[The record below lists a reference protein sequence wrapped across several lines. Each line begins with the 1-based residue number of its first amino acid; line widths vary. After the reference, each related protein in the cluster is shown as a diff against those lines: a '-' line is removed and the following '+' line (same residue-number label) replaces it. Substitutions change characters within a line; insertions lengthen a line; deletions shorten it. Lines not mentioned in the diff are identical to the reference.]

1 MKRLVLLPVLLVLL
15 TGCSALV
22 NSSYLHVSP
31 YTEPVKQESE
41 EGYQTAENYLSL
53 KNALLY
59 FVENGQEQGSIR
71 VYDYSGDLASELPE
85 AVREVTEKD
94 PLGVY
99 AVETM
104 EAESSLIVAYQE
116 IRVDIAFRRTPEQ
129 IKAIEPSTSMNVL
142 TDRLEKAMADYETE
156 VTARV
161 SYYNSEDVAAI
172 PRNYY
177 RSHPAEV
184 MEMPKV
190 TVNIYPEEGGY
201 VRIIEVLMEYTN
213 TAEQLRQYREAVQ
226 TSAHAAQEYVRYRE
240 TDTDKL
246 QLLYTYLQERF
257 SYVAIDTATPAYS
270 FLCDGIATS
279 EGAARSLQIICDEME
294 LECYTVEGFRDGK
307 PYVCNI
313 VAVDGIYC
321 HVDLYRLLME
331 GSEGL
336 LLLKD
341 GAMTGYEWDVTA
353 YPACP

>member
-129 IKAIEPSTSMNVL
+129 I
-142 TDRLEKAMADYETE
+142 
-156 VTARV
+156 
-161 SYYNSEDVAAI
+161 
-172 PRNYY
+172 
-177 RSHPAEV
+177 
-184 MEMPKV
+184 
-190 TVNIYPEEGGY
+190 
-201 VRIIEVLMEYTN
+201 
-213 TAEQLRQYREAVQ
+213 
-226 TSAHAAQEYVRYRE
+226 
-240 TDTDKL
+240 
-246 QLLYTYLQERF
+246 F
-257 SYVAIDTATPAYS
+257 
-270 FLCDGIATS
+270 
-279 EGAARSLQIICDEME
+279 
-294 LECYTVEGFRDGK
+294 
-307 PYVCNI
+307 
-313 VAVDGIYC
+313 
-321 HVDLYRLLME
+321 
-331 GSEGL
+331 
-336 LLLKD
+336 
-341 GAMTGYEWDVTA
+341 
-353 YPACP
+353 